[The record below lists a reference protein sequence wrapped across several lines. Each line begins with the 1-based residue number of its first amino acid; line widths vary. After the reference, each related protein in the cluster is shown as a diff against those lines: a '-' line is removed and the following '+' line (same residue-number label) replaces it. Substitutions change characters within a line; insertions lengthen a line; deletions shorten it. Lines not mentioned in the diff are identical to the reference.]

1 MAVLITNVMT
11 SRIRDLNTLMNA
23 EQQQQQQQQHDAA
36 TTADSPLLDSSLTLP
51 SDPPVTQD
59 KD

>member
-1 MAVLITNVMT
+1 
-11 SRIRDLNTLMNA
+11 MNA
-23 EQQQQQQQQHDAA
+23 EQQQQQQQHDAA

-51 SDPPVTQD
+51 SDPPIAQD

>member
-23 EQQQQQQQQHDAA
+23 EQQQQQQHDAA
-36 TTADSPLLDSSLTLP
+36 TTADSPLLDSSFTLS
-51 SDPPVTQD
+51 SDPPITQD

>member
-1 MAVLITNVMT
+1 MT

-23 EQQQQQQQQHDAA
+23 EQQQQQQQHDAA

-51 SDPPVTQD
+51 SDPPIAQD